1 MCYYKF
7 SSEGQCHAR
16 LEAGQRK
23 TWIKYGYGETGNS
36 GKEHKGDMEGNLLAV
51 HGGGPTAVL
60 NASLYG
66 VIRQAQ
72 ECGIGKIYGAVGGS
86 EAILKE
92 NFVDMG
98 KLPDEKIE
106 RLLQTPGTAIGSSRF
121 PLEQEHYEAM
131 ASVLKKHG
139 IKYVLFN
146 GGNGTMDAC
155 GKVSK
160 ACQGEDIYVV
170 GIPKTMDNDI
180 SIIDHAPGFPSAAK
194 YIATVTNEVGADVKS
209 LPIHVCVIEAMG
221 RNAGWI
227 TAASALA
234 RKKPG
239 DAPHLIYLPER
250 NFHEEEFLADVK
262 RLYDE
267 LGGVV
272 AVVSEGLRNEKGE
285 SIVPPIFKTDRAV
298 YYGDVSAYLAELVIK
313 KLGIKARSEKPGLCG
328 RASMA
333 LQSRVDREEAILAG
347 REAVKAAVVGKT
359 GVMVGIRRMEGEG
372 YRIETPLIPIEEVML
387 HERVMPETYINE
399 RGNDVTEHFVQWCRP
414 LIDGELPE
422 MVSFKDE
429 AAQALKSR
437 I

>member
-1 MCYYKF
+1 MTK
-7 SSEGQCHAR
+7 
-16 LEAGQRK
+16 
-23 TWIKYGYGETGNS
+23 
-36 GKEHKGDMEGNLLAV
+36 MEGNLLVV

-72 ECGIGKIYGAVGGS
+72 ADSNIQKIYGAIGGS

-92 NFVDMG
+92 NFLDMG
-98 KLPDEKIE
+98 ELSDEKIE
-106 RLLQTPGTAIGSSRF
+106 LLLQTPGTAIGSSRF
-121 PLEQEHYEAM
+121 PLEQEQYQAM
-131 ASVLKKHG
+131 VAVFKKYN
-139 IKYVLFN
+139 IRYVLFN
-146 GGNGTMDAC
+146 GGNGSMDTC

-160 ACQGEDIYVV
+160 VCAGEGIYVV

-194 YIATVTNEVGADVKS
+194 YIATVTKEVGADVKS

-227 TAASALA
+227 TAASSLA

-250 NFHEEEFLADVK
+250 NFCEEEFLEDVK

-272 AVVSEGLRNEKGE
+272 VVVSEGLRNEKGE

-328 RASMA
+328 RTSMA
-333 LQSRVDREEAILAG
+333 LQSVIDREEAVLVG
-347 REAVKAAVVGKT
+347 REAVKAAVSGKT
-359 GVMVGIRRMEGEG
+359 GVMVGIKRKEGAE
-372 YRIETPLIPIEEVML
+372 YAIETPLIPIEEVML
-387 HERVMPETYINE
+387 HERVIPEEYVNE
-399 RGNDVTEHFVQWCRP
+399 RGNDITEQFVQWCRP

-429 AAQALKSR
+429 VEQVLKSR

>member
-1 MCYYKF
+1 
-7 SSEGQCHAR
+7 
-16 LEAGQRK
+16 
-23 TWIKYGYGETGNS
+23 
-36 GKEHKGDMEGNLLAV
+36 MEGNLLVV

-66 VIRQAQ
+66 VIREAQ
-72 ECGIGKIYGAVGGS
+72 KNPDIRKIYGAIGGS
-86 EAILKE
+86 EAILTE
-92 NFVDMG
+92 NFLDMG
-98 KLPDEKIE
+98 KLEDEKIE
-106 RLLQTPGTAIGSSRF
+106 LLLQTPGTAIGSSRF
-121 PLEQEHYEAM
+121 PLEQEQYEAM
-131 ASVLKKHG
+131 VDILKKND

-146 GGNGTMDAC
+146 GGNGSMDTC

-160 ACQGEDIYVV
+160 VCADEGIYVV

-194 YIATVTNEVGADVKS
+194 YIATVTKEVGADVKS

-227 TAASALA
+227 TAASVLA
-234 RKKPG
+234 RKEPG
-239 DAPHLIYLPER
+239 DAPHLVYLPER
-250 NFHEEEFLADVK
+250 NFKEEEFLEDVK

-272 AVVSEGLRNEKGE
+272 VVVSEGLRNEKGE

-328 RASMA
+328 RTSML
-333 LQSRVDREEAILAG
+333 LQSKVDREEAVLVG
-347 REAVKAAVVGKT
+347 REAVKAAVAGHT
-359 GVMVGIRRMEGEG
+359 GVMVGIRRKGGEEYG
-372 YRIETPLIPIEEVML
+372 IETPLIPIEEVML
-387 HERVMPETYINE
+387 NERVMPEDYINE
-399 RGNDVTEHFVQWCRP
+399 RGNDITESFARWCKP
-414 LIDGELPE
+414 LIDGDLPE
-422 MVSFKDE
+422 MISFKEE
-429 AAQALKSR
+429 AGQGLRSR

>member
-1 MCYYKF
+1 
-7 SSEGQCHAR
+7 
-16 LEAGQRK
+16 
-23 TWIKYGYGETGNS
+23 
-36 GKEHKGDMEGNLLAV
+36 MEGNLLVV

-66 VIRQAQ
+66 VIREAQ
-72 ECGIGKIYGAVGGS
+72 KNTDIKKIYGAIGGS
-86 EAILKE
+86 EAILTE
-92 NFVDMG
+92 NFLDMG
-98 KLPDEKIE
+98 ELEDEKIE
-106 RLLQTPGTAIGSSRF
+106 LLLQTPGTAIGSSRF
-121 PLEQEHYEAM
+121 PLEQEQYEAM
-131 ASVLKKHG
+131 VDILKKND

-146 GGNGTMDAC
+146 GGNGSMDTC

-160 ACQGEDIYVV
+160 VCADEGIYVV

-194 YIATVTNEVGADVKS
+194 YIATVTKEVGADVKS

-227 TAASALA
+227 TAASVLA
-234 RKKPG
+234 RKEPG
-239 DAPHLIYLPER
+239 DAPHLVYLPER
-250 NFHEEEFLADVK
+250 NFKEEEFLEDVK

-272 AVVSEGLRNEKGE
+272 VVVSEGLRNEKGE

-328 RASMA
+328 RTSML
-333 LQSRVDREEAILAG
+333 LQSKVDREEAVLVG
-347 REAVKAAVVGKT
+347 REAVKAAVAGHT
-359 GVMVGIRRMEGEG
+359 GVMVGIRRKGGEEYG
-372 YRIETPLIPIEEVML
+372 IETPLIPIEEVML
-387 HERVMPETYINE
+387 NERVMPEDYINE
-399 RGNDVTEHFVQWCRP
+399 RGNDITESFARWCKP
-414 LIDGELPE
+414 LIDGDLPE
-422 MVSFKDE
+422 MISFKEE
-429 AAQALKSR
+429 AGQVLRSR

>member
-1 MCYYKF
+1 
-7 SSEGQCHAR
+7 
-16 LEAGQRK
+16 
-23 TWIKYGYGETGNS
+23 
-36 GKEHKGDMEGNLLAV
+36 MEGNLLVV

-66 VIRQAQ
+66 VIREAQ
-72 ECGIGKIYGAVGGS
+72 VSPDIQKIYGAIGGS
-86 EAILKE
+86 EAILTE
-92 NFVDMG
+92 NFLDMG
-98 KLPDEKIE
+98 ELEDEKIE
-106 RLLQTPGTAIGSSRF
+106 LLLQTPGTAIGSSRF
-121 PLEQEHYEAM
+121 PLEQEQYEAM
-131 ASVLKKHG
+131 VDILKKNN

-146 GGNGTMDAC
+146 GGNGSMDTC

-160 ACQGEDIYVV
+160 VCEGEGIYVV

-194 YIATVTNEVGADVKS
+194 YIATVTKEVGADVKS

-234 RKKPG
+234 RKNPG

-250 NFHEEEFLADVK
+250 NFNEEEFLEDVK
-262 RLYDE
+262 KLYEE

-272 AVVSEGLRNEKGE
+272 VVVSEGLRNEKGE

-328 RASMA
+328 RTSML
-333 LQSRVDREEAILAG
+333 LQSEVDRQEAILVG
-347 REAVKAAVVGKT
+347 REAVKAALAGQT
-359 GVMVGIRRMEGEG
+359 GVMVGIKRKAGET
-372 YRIETPLIPIEEVML
+372 YEVETPLIPIEEVML
-387 HERVMPETYINE
+387 NERVMPEEYINE
-399 RGNDVTEHFVQWCRP
+399 RGNDITGSFVDWCRP
-414 LIDGELPE
+414 LIDGDLPE

-429 AAQALKSR
+429 AKQVLKSR

>member
-1 MCYYKF
+1 
-7 SSEGQCHAR
+7 
-16 LEAGQRK
+16 
-23 TWIKYGYGETGNS
+23 
-36 GKEHKGDMEGNLLAV
+36 MEGNLLVV

-72 ECGIGKIYGAVGGS
+72 ESPEIGKIYGAIGGS
-86 EAILKE
+86 EAILTE
-92 NFVDMG
+92 NFLDMG
-98 KLPDEKIE
+98 ELEDEKIE
-106 RLLQTPGTAIGSSRF
+106 LLLQTPGTAIGSSRF
-121 PLEQEHYEAM
+121 PLEQEQYEAM
-131 ASVLKKHG
+131 VAILKKNN

-146 GGNGTMDAC
+146 GGNGSMDTC

-160 ACQGEDIYVV
+160 VCEGEGIYVV

-194 YIATVTNEVGADVKS
+194 YIATVTKEVGADVKS

-234 RKKPG
+234 RKNPG

-250 NFHEEEFLADVK
+250 NFKEEEFLEDVK
-262 RLYDE
+262 KLYDE

-272 AVVSEGLRNEKGE
+272 VVVSEGLRNEKGE

-298 YYGDVSAYLAELVIK
+298 YYGDVSAYLAELIIK

-328 RASMA
+328 RTSML
-333 LQSRVDREEAILAG
+333 LQSKVDREEAILVG
-347 REAVKAAVVGKT
+347 REAVKAAVAGKT
-359 GVMVGIRRMEGEG
+359 GVMVGIRRKEGQEYG
-372 YRIETPLIPIEEVML
+372 IETPLIPIEEVMMN
-387 HERVMPETYINE
+387 ERVMPEDYINE
-399 RGNDVTEHFVQWCRP
+399 RGNDITGQFVQWCRP

-429 AAQALKSR
+429 AVQVLKSR